1 MSYSMD
7 DRVLLDTERESRIS
21 HFRAWVLIL
30 IPLLA
35 ILFQLYVPLLLPFMG
50 FLEIPLLIT
59 IYFGIMR
66 RSQVGGLFTGMVLGL
81 AEDSLS
87 QNPIGMLGICRT
99 LVGYFSAS
107 IALRID
113 VEHPIIRLF
122 VCFVFFLFDQFMLW
136 VLMRA
141 LLGLNVGFD
150 YRHALLLGFL
160 NAVVGVAL
168 FHFLDRLKSRV

>member
-1 MSYSMD
+1 MPYSMD
-7 DRVLLDTERESRIS
+7 DRVLLDTERESRIW
-21 HFRAWVLIL
+21 HFRAWVLVL

-35 ILFQLYVPLLLPFMG
+35 ILFQLYVPLLLPFLR

-59 IYFGIMR
+59 IYFAMMR

-107 IALRID
+107 IALKID
-113 VEHPIIRLF
+113 VEHPAIRWL
-122 VCFVFFLFDQFMLW
+122 VCFMFFMFDQFMLW
-136 VLMRA
+136 ILERA
-141 LLGLNVGFD
+141 LLELNVAFD
-150 YRHALLLGFL
+150 YRQALLLGFL

>member
-7 DRVLLDTERESRIS
+7 DRILLDTERESRIS
-21 HFRAWVLIL
+21 HFRVWVLIL

-35 ILFQLYVPLLLPFMG
+35 ILFQLYVPLLLPF
-50 FLEIPLLIT
+50 LRYLDIPLLIT
-59 IYFGIMR
+59 IYFGMMR

-99 LVGYFSAS
+99 MVGYFAAS

-113 VEHPIIRLF
+113 VEHPLIRLF
-122 VCFVFFLFDQFMLW
+122 VNFFFFLFDQFMLW
-136 VLMRA
+136 VLERA
-141 LLGLNVGFD
+141 LLQLNVFFD
-150 YRHALLLGFL
+150 VRQALLLAPL
-160 NAVVGVAL
+160 NAIVGVAL
-168 FHFLDRLKSRV
+168 FHFLDRLKSGT